1 MLDETFGFTIVAAE
15 RMPPVP
21 PRVGA
26 ERTLF
31 VTGICCYAAWIMGTV
46 LGILGA
52 GVQGLNGV
60 AEALFPVLFVG
71 LAALTARTLSLAT
84 RALWRRRSPRYLRLP
99 PDWRAWPR
107 SRRPPGRVA
116 RRSASHVAARGMTLL
131 TVLALAAIT
140 YGSRLSAMVLL
151 PRPSG
156 RVEAVLSRVPAAIFA
171 SLATLSLIT
180 PDRQLVDT
188 PILIATAAA
197 VLVAPR
203 RSFALCL
210 AAGIAGY
217 GLAMLIGI

>member
-1 MLDETFGFTIVAAE
+1 
-15 RMPPVP
+15 
-21 PRVGA
+21 
-26 ERTLF
+26 
-31 VTGICCYAAWIMGTV
+31 
-46 LGILGA
+46 
-52 GVQGLNGV
+52 
-60 AEALFPVLFVG
+60 
-71 LAALTARTLSLAT
+71 
-84 RALWRRRSPRYLRLP
+84 
-99 PDWRAWPR
+99 
-107 SRRPPGRVA
+107 
-116 RRSASHVAARGMTLL
+116 MTLL

-180 PDRQLVDT
+180 PNRQLVNT

-210 AAGIAGY
+210 AAGILGY
-217 GLAMLIGI
+217 AAAVLIGT